1 MVLEQHVRP
10 AKEGGPTV
18 AVDIE
23 GHAVHVG
30 IIAADEL
37 LDDER
42 SGKASGPQVAPE
54 LIELCLAFDEVDLFE
69 STAHVSSIF
78 GRECGLCNHGE
89 GELARCDRISA
100 GESHG
105 FRCGCVQPV
114 LAA

>member
-1 MVLEQHVRP
+1 VVLEQHVCP

-42 SGKASGPQVAPE
+42 SGKAGGPQVVPE
-54 LIELCLAFDEVDLFE
+54 FIELRLAFDEVDLFE

-78 GRECGLCNHGE
+78 G
-89 GELARCDRISA
+89 
-100 GESHG
+100 
-105 FRCGCVQPV
+105 
-114 LAA
+114 